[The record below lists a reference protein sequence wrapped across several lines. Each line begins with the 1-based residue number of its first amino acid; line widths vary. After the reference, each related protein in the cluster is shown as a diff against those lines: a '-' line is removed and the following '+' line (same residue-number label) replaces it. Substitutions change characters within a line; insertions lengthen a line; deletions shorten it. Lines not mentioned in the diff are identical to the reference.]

1 MIGARRAY
9 RAGSRKPGARP
20 AARSRPARTKKEMEQ
35 ENKQA
40 NIHALVSM
48 LDESDPEVYQSIK
61 NALFA
66 LGDEALPYLQ
76 DAMDM
81 KTTPLWQN
89 RIEGLIRELRLETAC
104 KHLSQWKLEEA
115 PDLMQ
120 GFYFLSSA
128 FYPDLKWE
136 NVRDLFNQLY
146 GDCWLLL
153 ASQDNLQQNVVL
165 LNNFFFNI
173 CKFKIGKKITDGY
186 SFADFFLPKL
196 VNLRQ
201 GNDRSL
207 SLAYQ
212 YLAQRNKIPVFQLNL
227 PVVNILACTT
237 AMNRCHKADIAFC
250 IDITQRGAMVRRT
263 DVEPILSEQKQ
274 IQVCNTVESLQ
285 DYAKLLYVMVSVN
298 ESDPFR
304 KKAAQMIHQSL
315 GNSANSIDIF
325 GKGNP
330 FSDESPGTGISPL

>member
-1 MIGARRAY
+1 MENGD
-9 RAGSRKPGARP
+9 
-20 AARSRPARTKKEMEQ
+20 KK
-35 ENKQA
+35 A
-40 NIHALVSM
+40 NIQALIGM

-66 LGDEALPYLQ
+66 LGEEALPYIE
-76 DAMDM
+76 DAIDL
-81 KTTPLWQN
+81 KTSPLWQN
-89 RIEGLIRELRLETAC
+89 RIEALIRELRLEASC
-104 KHLSQWKLEEA
+104 KNRKAWKEESE

-128 FYPDLKWE
+128 FYPDLQWE
-136 NVRDLFNQLY
+136 QVRDTFNRLH

-153 ASQDNLQQNVVL
+153 ASQENLQQNILL
-165 LNNFFFNI
+165 LNNFFFNV

-196 VNLRQ
+196 INLRQ

-227 PVVNILACTT
+227 PIVNILACTT
-237 AMNRCHKADIAFC
+237 DLSRHHKSDIVFC
-250 IDITQRGAMVRRT
+250 LDITQKGALVRRA
-263 DVEPILSEQKQ
+263 DVEPVLSEQKQ

-285 DYAKLLYVMVSVN
+285 DYAKLLYVMASLN

-304 KKAAQMIHQSL
+304 KQAVQKLHQSL
-315 GNSANSIDIF
+315 GNSPNSIDIF
-325 GKGNP
+325 GTGPTFPPEP
-330 FSDESPGTGISPL
+330 F

>member
-1 MIGARRAY
+1 MKQAN
-9 RAGSRKPGARP
+9 
-20 AARSRPARTKKEMEQ
+20 E
-35 ENKQA
+35 QA

-48 LDESDPEVYQSIK
+48 LDESDPELYQGIK

-76 DAMDM
+76 DAMDL
-81 KTTPLWQN
+81 KATPLWQN

-104 KHLSQWKLEEA
+104 KHLGEWKKEEN

-136 NVRDLFNQLY
+136 SVRDLFNQLY

-165 LNNFFFNI
+165 LNNFFFNT

-196 VNLRQ
+196 INLRQ

-212 YLAQRNKIPVFQLNL
+212 YLAQRNKIPIFQLNL

-237 AMNRCHKADIAFC
+237 AMDHCSKADIVFC
-250 IDITQRGAMVRRT
+250 LDITQRGAMVRRA

-285 DYAKLLYVMVSVN
+285 DYAKLLYLMASMN
-298 ESDPFR
+298 ETDPFR
-304 KKAAQMIHQSL
+304 KQAVKKIHQSL
-315 GNSANSIDIF
+315 GESANSINIF

-330 FSDESPGTGISPL
+330 FAGNEPDSGMM